1 MTDESRN
8 RAAPPGVAPT
18 EPLPASLAPEGG
30 DPPVSEPI
38 RNSVTVAV
46 WTLLSRLTGL
56 LKVAVIAAVLG
67 PTYMGNLFQATNLL
81 PNITFELLT
90 GALFTS
96 LLVPALI
103 KHADLGD
110 RRSVERLAGGFL
122 GLVLL
127 AFLVVSV
134 VVALA
139 APWIMQMLAVG
150 IPDEA
155 VVEAQTSAGSLL
167 LWLLIPQVMLYGVI
181 GCASAVQ
188 NAYGRFAF
196 TAAAPAVENVAII
209 GILVGY
215 GVTFTDGTDLATVET
230 RQILWLGIG
239 TTSAVAL
246 HAAAQWWGA
255 WRAGAVLLPTV
266 RWRDPEVRH
275 LLRLAI
281 PSLGNAGM
289 TASRTL
295 GVLVVASSIPG
306 GVVAFQLG
314 YNFYTLPEA
323 LVARPLAQG
332 MLPDLARA
340 HRRGDRRAFFEHLRN
355 AGRLALFVAVPAVVA
370 YLVLAEPMARAVA
383 GGNMATDEGIALLS
397 GAITGLALGALAQC
411 GVLLCTNAYYARR
424 DARTPFVVTAIRS
437 LLALAWMA
445 YYFTAAEG
453 ISLLTLGLIITVS
466 DALALLILLVML
478 GFERPGGGLDLPIS
492 AGRAVAASAVMAV
505 VAVGIVRLVEGW
517 ASDSIALLAAA
528 LVGLLTYVGAQWIT
542 RSPDL
547 ELFRS
552 HVGRRPVPEIGK
564 SAP

>member
-1 MTDESRN
+1 MTDERGR
-8 RAAPPGVAPT
+8 RAAPSSAVPVD
-18 EPLPASLAPEGG
+18 PLPGPPVPEAG
-30 DPPVSEPI
+30 DPPVSGAI
-38 RNSVTVAV
+38 RNSVTVAS
-46 WTLLSRLTGL
+46 WTLVSRLTGL
-56 LKVAVIAAVLG
+56 LKVAAIAAVLG
-67 PTYMGNLFQATNLL
+67 PTYLGNLFQATNLL

-103 KHADLGD
+103 KHADLRD

-134 VVALA
+134 TVALA
-139 APWIMQMLAVG
+139 APWIMQLLAVG

-196 TAAAPAVENVAII
+196 TAAAPAVENVAIV
-209 GILVGY
+209 GILIGY
-215 GVTFTDGTDLATVET
+215 GLTFDDGTDLATVQT
-230 RQILWLGIG
+230 QQILWLGIG

-246 HAAAQWWGA
+246 HAGAQWWGA
-255 WRAGAVLLPTV
+255 KKAGAVLVPTI

-281 PSLGNAGM
+281 PSLGNAGL
-289 TASRTL
+289 TGSRQL
-295 GVLVVASSIPG
+295 GVLVVASSVPG
-306 GVVAFQLG
+306 GVVAFQLA

-323 LVARPLAQG
+323 LVARPLAQA
-332 MLPDLARA
+332 MLPELARA
-340 HRRGDRRAFFEHLRN
+340 HRRADRRAFFEQLLN
-355 AGRLALFVAVPAVVA
+355 GGRLAMFVAVPAVVA
-370 YLVLAEPMARAVA
+370 FFVLAEPMARAVA
-383 GGNMATDEGIALLS
+383 AGNMATDDGIALLS

-437 LLALAWMA
+437 VLALGWMT
-445 YYFTAAEG
+445 YYFTAANEV
-453 ISLLTLGLIITVS
+453 SLLVLGLIITVS
-466 DALALLILLVML
+466 DAIALLVLFVML
-478 GFERPGGGLDLPIS
+478 GLERPGGGLHLPIS
-492 AGRAVAASAVMAV
+492 AARAIAASAVMAV
-505 VAVGIVRLVEGW
+505 AAVSVVRLAERW
-517 ASDSIALLAAA
+517 DASGATTLLVASLA
-528 LVGLLTYVGAQWIT
+528 GLLTYVIVQWLT

-547 ELFRS
+547 ALFRS
-552 HVGRRPVPEIGK
+552 HVRRRGGV
-564 SAP
+564 AP

>member
-1 MTDESRN
+1 MTDECRERPAPSPV
-8 RAAPPGVAPT
+8 APVEPLSAPPVP
-18 EPLPASLAPEGG
+18 G
-30 DPPVSEPI
+30 DPPVSGSI
-38 RNSVTVAV
+38 RNSVTVAS
-46 WTLLSRLTGL
+46 WTLVSRLTGL
-56 LKVAVIAAVLG
+56 LKVAAIAAVLG

-103 KHADLGD
+103 RHADLGD

-122 GLVLL
+122 GLVLT
-127 AFLVVSV
+127 AFLVVCV
-134 VVALA
+134 AVALA
-139 APWIMQMLAVG
+139 APWIMQLLAVG
-150 IPDEA
+150 IADEA
-155 VVEAQTSAGSLL
+155 VVQAQTSAGSLL

-196 TAAAPAVENVAII
+196 TAAAPAIENIAII
-209 GILVGY
+209 GVLVAY
-215 GVTFTDGTDLATVET
+215 AMTFEDGTDLATVQT
-230 RQILWLGIG
+230 HQILWLGIG

-246 HAAAQWWGA
+246 HAVAQWWGA
-255 WRAGAVLLPTV
+255 WKAGAVLVPSV

-275 LLRLAI
+275 LLKLAI

-289 TASRTL
+289 AASRTL
-295 GVLVVASSIPG
+295 GVLVVASSVPG

-323 LVARPLAQG
+323 LIGRPLAQA
-332 MLPDLARA
+332 MLPELARA
-340 HRRGDRRAFFEHLRN
+340 HRRADRRAFFEPLLN
-355 AGRLALFVAVPAVVA
+355 GGRLALFVAVPAVVA
-370 YLVLAEPMARAVA
+370 FLVLADPIARTVA
-383 GGNMATDEGIALLS
+383 GGNMATDDGIALIA

-445 YYFTAAEG
+445 YYFTAVETV
-453 ISLLTLGLIITVS
+453 SLLALGLVITVS
-466 DALALLILLVML
+466 DAVALLVLLVML
-478 GFERPGGGLDLPIS
+478 GRERPGGGLDLPVS
-492 AGRAVAASAVMAV
+492 AGRAVAASVVMAV
-505 VAVGIVRLVEGW
+505 VAMGVVRLAEGW
-517 ASDSIALLAAA
+517 GAGGPVALLAAS
-528 LVGLLTYVGAQWIT
+528 LVGLATYFVIQWLT

-547 ELFRS
+547 KML
-552 HVGRRPVPEIGK
+552 RRHTRQGHASENGEVRP
-564 SAP
+564 